1 MRGQVQDT
9 WVIDKSACVYLHL
22 FERLQMRG
30 GWLFHRACE
39 KLDLAELCQPRG
51 SEYVIFV
58 GLFSNQALCREI
70 KKKWFTRRGKKGR
83 SKKREKDFKVHPEF
97 ECMWVEG
104 ELKSASSV
112 VTQICYRGSKE
123 CKCDASWGQIESI
136 SQ

>member
-70 KKKWFTRRGKKGR
+70 KKKWFTRRGKKGEVKR
-83 SKKREKDFKVHPEF
+83 GRRISKFIQSLNVCGLRV
-97 ECMWVEG
+97 
-104 ELKSASSV
+104 SSSLHR
-112 VTQICYRGSKE
+112 QL
-123 CKCDASWGQIESI
+123 
-136 SQ
+136 

>member
-70 KKKWFTRRGKKGR
+70 KKEMVYEEGGE
-83 SKKREKDFKVHPEF
+83 REK
-97 ECMWVEG
+97 
-104 ELKSASSV
+104 
-112 VTQICYRGSKE
+112 
-123 CKCDASWGQIESI
+123 
-136 SQ
+136 